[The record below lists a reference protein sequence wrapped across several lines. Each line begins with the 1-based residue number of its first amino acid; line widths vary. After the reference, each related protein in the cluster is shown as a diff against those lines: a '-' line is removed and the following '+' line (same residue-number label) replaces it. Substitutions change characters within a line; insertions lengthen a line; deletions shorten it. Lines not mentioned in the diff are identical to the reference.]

1 MRLIYL
7 AHPVSPLDGET
18 VESNLASA
26 ERWLVGLSARN
37 PDAVF
42 LAPWIQALRLGIGDD
57 SDPVSRELGLQGCE
71 AVAAACDEI
80 VLCGPRVS
88 RGMARERS
96 ACGGRAWRLQDHA
109 ETLDVLA
116 LDFLHEAG

>member
-7 AHPVSPLDGET
+7 AHPVSPRDGET

-26 ERWLVGLSARN
+26 ERWLVELSARN

-57 SDPVSRELGLQGCE
+57 SDPASRERGIQGCE
-71 AVAAACDEI
+71 AIAAACDEI
-80 VLCGPRVS
+80 VLCGPRIS
-88 RGMARERS
+88 AGMARERS
-96 ACGGRAWRLQDHA
+96 ACGGRAWRLQDA
-109 ETLDVLA
+109 AVTLDPTA
-116 LDFLHEAG
+116 P